1 LREPGRN
8 GKIDATAQKKTSIGE
23 RLKVDDVTKIV
34 ETDPFIE
41 VTDIVRRSGTSFYW
55 AMRILPKY
63 KRDAMFAVYAFCR
76 EVDDVADE
84 PGTPDEKMR
93 GLDAWQRAIDRLFA
107 EGFAGDPVTR
117 ALATSVRTFDFAKAD
132 FDAVIAGMRMDAV
145 DRLRL
150 KDEEELALYCDRV
163 ACAVG
168 RLSCAVFGVPP
179 HEAVP
184 LAKNL
189 GDALQ
194 LTNILRDVHEDALRD
209 HVYLPTDL
217 LARHGCDPSD
227 ARAMLTQPGLV
238 LACRELA
245 EVAESRFQAAE
256 AIIQRCDRRTIR
268 PAAIMKA
275 VYRDILVN
283 LHRRGWE
290 RLSEPLSRS
299 KLRKYG
305 LVARALLFA

>member
-1 LREPGRN
+1 MDN
-8 GKIDATAQKKTSIGE
+8 
-23 RLKVDDVTKIV
+23 VTHNAGI
-34 ETDPFIE
+34 DPFVE
-41 VTDIVRRSGTSFYW
+41 VTEIVRRSGTSFYW

-93 GLDAWQRAIDRLFA
+93 GLDDWQTAIDRLFA
-107 EGFAGDPVTR
+107 DGLASNAVTR
-117 ALATSVRTFDFAKAD
+117 ALAVCIRAFDFAKED

-145 DRLRL
+145 ERLRL
-150 KDEEELALYCDRV
+150 RDEAELALYCDRV

-168 RLSCAVFGVPP
+168 RLSCAVFGIPP
-179 HEAVP
+179 HQAVP

-209 HVYLPTDL
+209 HVYLPADL
-217 LARHGCDPSD
+217 LRRHGCDATD
-227 ARAMLTQPGLV
+227 AGAMLTQPGLV
-238 LACRELA
+238 AACLELA
-245 EVAESRFQAAE
+245 DVAESRFQAAE
-256 AIIQRCDRRTIR
+256 TIIQACDRRSVR

-283 LHRRGWE
+283 LRRRGWE
-290 RLSEPLSRS
+290 RLSEPLPRS

-305 LVARALLFA
+305 LVARSLLFA